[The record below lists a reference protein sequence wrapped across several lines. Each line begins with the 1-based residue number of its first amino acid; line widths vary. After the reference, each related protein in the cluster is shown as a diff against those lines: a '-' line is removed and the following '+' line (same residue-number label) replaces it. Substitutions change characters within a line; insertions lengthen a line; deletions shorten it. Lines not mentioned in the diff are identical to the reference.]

1 MQSGRFAA
9 GLWGLVNNAG
19 VGGVTT
25 PAEWA
30 TKEDWMQC
38 LSVNLFGVIYVTRAF
53 LPLVRLAKGRVV
65 NTASMLGR
73 IATGPAPYCVSKYG
87 VEAFSDCLR

>member
-1 MQSGRFAA
+1 MQSGPFAA

-19 VGGVTT
+19 IGGITT
-25 PAEWA
+25 PTEWA

-38 LSVNLFGVIYVTRAF
+38 LSVNLFGVIYMTRAF

-65 NTASMLGR
+65 NIASVMGR
-73 IATGPAPYCVSKYG
+73 IALGSAPYCVSKYG